1 MGDGFISFRFENK
14 LEKFRSMPS
23 AIRVRERFPG
33 TDIERYAT
41 FIGESLKKTKAREF
55 VPSQEEIAAL
65 LVRQEMS
72 TTVYCHGGGSC
83 KISINSHTTAGEV
96 RFGYIIL
103 QAKSRDG
110 PGKRQS
116 TEADCFLCRCR
127 SWRS

>member
-1 MGDGFISFRFENK
+1 
-14 LEKFRSMPS
+14 MPS
-23 AIRVRERFPG
+23 GVRVRERFPG

-96 RFGYIIL
+96 RDGHRPAYNI
-103 QAKSRDG
+103 REG
-110 PGKRQS
+110 PGKHQKY
-116 TEADCFLCRCR
+116 
-127 SWRS
+127 